1 MGKKVRISDES
12 VNCYGTRILTSG
24 IDLAQYERNPVLL
37 HMHQRG
43 TVVGL
48 VKNLQVKDGELLGEL
63 EFDCASPLSQ
73 QLKKQYEFGSMK
85 MVSANFLVLETSD
98 DKALL
103 QPGQTAETVTRS
115 RLFEVSAVDIGGND
129 NAIVLSSPEGNQLP
143 LAAGEPQAHPCL
155 PLIDNNPISKTL
167 KTEREMETKQVAL
180 MLGLSETADESA
192 IAAKANE
199 LKLAAAKVSALQ
211 QQVADLQSQQEQ
223 IALAAVTQVV
233 DAAVKEKRIAEQMKP
248 HFVEL
253 GKKMGVESLRLTLN
267 AIQPQ
272 GKITEVL
279 RTTNGRVQ
287 LANPQQGQYMKLS
300 DVPANQVWDMREN
313 QRDEYIRLYRAE
325 YGVEP
330 SFDE

>member
-48 VKNLQVKDGELLGEL
+48 VKNLQVKNGELLGEL

-85 MVSANFLVLETSD
+85 MVSANFLILETSG
-98 DKALL
+98 DKSLL

-129 NAIVLSSPEGNQLP
+129 NAIVLSSPDGNLLP
-143 LAAGEPQAHPCL
+143 LAAGGEQAHPCL
-155 PLIDNNPISKTL
+155 PLLDSVSKTF
-167 KTEREMETKQVAL
+167 KKEMEMETKTVAL
-180 MLGLSETADESA
+180 LLGLPETADEKT
-192 IAAKANE
+192 IVAKINE
-199 LKLAAAKVSALQ
+199 LNLAASNAAALQ
-211 QQVADLQSQQEQ
+211 QQVNDLKKQQEQ
-223 IALAAVTQVV
+223 VTLASVNSVV
-233 DAAVKEKRIAEQMKP
+233 DTAVKEKRISEQMKP

-253 GKKMGVESLRLTLN
+253 GKKMGIESLRLTLN

-272 GKITEVL
+272 GKITDML
-279 RTTNGRVQ
+279 RTPNARMQ
-287 LANPQQGQYMKLS
+287 LANPQAGQYMKLS
-300 DVPANQVWDMREN
+300 DVPADQVWNMREN

-330 SFDE
+330 SFEE